1 MKSQN
6 EVTNKNNLYLTK
18 EETNVEIFLVLM
30 IAVFVNDWSSSVH
43 IEKFRALILHSI
55 LEIVSDLP
63 VSDLTVALAVL
74 ECFS

>member
-1 MKSQN
+1 M
-6 EVTNKNNLYLTK
+6 
-18 EETNVEIFLVLM
+18 EIFLVLM